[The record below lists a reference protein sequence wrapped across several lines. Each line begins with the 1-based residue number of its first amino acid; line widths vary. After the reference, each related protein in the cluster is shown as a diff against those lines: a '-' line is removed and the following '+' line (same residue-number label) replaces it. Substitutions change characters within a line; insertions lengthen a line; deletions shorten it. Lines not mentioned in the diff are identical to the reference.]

1 MQVAEE
7 RIANIRLL
15 KSFSQESR
23 ECDTYNKKLHH
34 VLQLAYKESL
44 ARGIFFGLVGI
55 ASWSLSAISLIRP
68 FGYTCCYKYRYYP
81 SEQWINFLRLLVFL
95 SPVPGLLRGEKKVR
109 RNCMYIL
116 IYVIGISQKNSKV
129 RTCRFYADDAPY
141 VHLSNRLSV
150 LEGDQQNTGF
160 FKHVENKV
168 KPLVGQTKSQKRKIL
183 LLGSSYPRT
192 PG

>member
-1 MQVAEE
+1 
-7 RIANIRLL
+7 
-15 KSFSQESR
+15 
-23 ECDTYNKKLHH
+23 
-34 VLQLAYKESL
+34 
-44 ARGIFFGLVGI
+44 
-55 ASWSLSAISLIRP
+55 
-68 FGYTCCYKYRYYP
+68 
-81 SEQWINFLRLLVFL
+81 
-95 SPVPGLLRGEKKVR
+95 
-109 RNCMYIL
+109 MYIL